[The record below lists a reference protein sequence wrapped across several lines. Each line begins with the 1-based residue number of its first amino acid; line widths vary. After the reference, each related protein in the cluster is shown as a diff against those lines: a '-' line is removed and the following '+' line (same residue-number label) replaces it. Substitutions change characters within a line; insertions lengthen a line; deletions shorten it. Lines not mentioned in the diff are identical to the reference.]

1 LRSATLTV
9 DGSRKSSRP
18 LILHGALRRQ
28 PLARKLK
35 SVTRITSPSGRSW
48 DAPDPEGAEL
58 LRVALGVSRTPEA
71 ANGLRAALAEHDLA
85 LDDGNVGWSVT
96 AALRTALAIICARL
110 LRDESRAAETL
121 ARRDRLYELDRLLQT
136 VLAPR
141 RRGQYATFPSR
152 RHMRQ
157 FEQMG
162 FPVEEVARVIGMPL
176 DEAQAHVAKLGL
188 RRVRTSYMLM
198 DRAPGDL
205 DVVADDGAVTMILG
219 LHM

>member
-1 LRSATLTV
+1 
-9 DGSRKSSRP
+9 
-18 LILHGALRRQ
+18 
-28 PLARKLK
+28 
-35 SVTRITSPSGRSW
+35 VTRIAGPSGRSW
-48 DAPDPEGAEL
+48 DAPDPEGVDL
-58 LRVALGVSRTPEA
+58 FRVAAEVARTQEA
-71 ANGLRAALAEHDLA
+71 ASALRRAQPEHDLV
-85 LDDGNVGWSVT
+85 LDDGEMGWSVA
-96 AALRTALAIICARL
+96 AALRIALAIICARL
-110 LRDESRAAETL
+110 LRDESRAPETL
-121 ARRDRLYELDRLLQT
+121 AYRDRLYELDRLLQT

-176 DEAQAHVAKLGL
+176 DEAQAHVEKLGL
-188 RRVRTSYMLM
+188 RGVRTSYMLM

-205 DVVADDGAVTMILG
+205 DVVADDGVVTMILG

>member
-1 LRSATLTV
+1 
-9 DGSRKSSRP
+9 
-18 LILHGALRRQ
+18 
-28 PLARKLK
+28 
-35 SVTRITSPSGRSW
+35 VTRITSPSGRSW

-58 LRVALGVSRTPEA
+58 LRLAVDVSRTAEA
-71 ANGLRAALAEHDLA
+71 ATALKAAQAEHDLV
-85 LDDGNVGWSVT
+85 LDDGEVGRSVA

-110 LRDESRAAETL
+110 LRDECRAAETL
-121 ARRDRLYELDRLLQT
+121 AYRDRLYELDGLVQT

-157 FEQMG
+157 FEPMG

-176 DEAQAHVAKLGL
+176 DEAQAHAEKLGL
-188 RRVRTSYMLM
+188 RGVRTSYMLM

-205 DVVADDGAVTMILG
+205 DVVADDGLVTMILG

>member
-1 LRSATLTV
+1 VAV
-9 DGSRKSSRP
+9 D
-18 LILHGALRRQ
+18 
-28 PLARKLK
+28 
-35 SVTRITSPSGRSW
+35 
-48 DAPDPEGAEL
+48 
-58 LRVALGVSRTPEA
+58 VARTPEA
-71 ANGLRAALAEHDLA
+71 GTALGAAQAEHDLV
-85 LDDGNVGWSVT
+85 LDDREIGWSVA

-110 LRDESRAAETL
+110 LRDESRAPDTL
-121 ARRDRLYELDRLLQT
+121 AYRDRLYELDGLLQS

-176 DEAQAHVAKLGL
+176 DDAQAHVEKLGL
-188 RRVRTSYMLM
+188 REVRTTYMLM
-198 DRAPGDL
+198 DRAPGEL
-205 DVVADDGAVTMILG
+205 DVVADDGVITMILG